1 MINKLKQMLLEEP
14 ENIASLL
21 SAYGFDKISI
31 RNNEI
36 RFAHDS
42 DGGANNISIRT
53 DPEKNSYLNVADYS
67 HGIYTD
73 IFSYII
79 QERGVTFKD
88 VLTTTKNILGL
99 DESWQPPSKS
109 AKLFGGVYDKIIN
122 RTPPKIKTY
131 SDDIL
136 KNYVPIGNKLWLNDG
151 ISLEAQREF
160 NICFDIESNSIVIP
174 WYNQFGEIIAIKNRI
189 NGIPEDGMS
198 KYYYSLGGL
207 VSSSLYGF
215 SENYIYLQNTEILI
229 GESEKQVLQLATKG
243 YRNAVSLGSN
253 SLSEQQ
259 AKLLLSLNPTKLI
272 WLLDEGLPKENTLRN
287 AQIVQEYCA
296 MRQVEQYWWNWENSL
311 TVSEGT
317 KMSPGD
323 CSKNDF
329 ENILKYELEK
339 LNIGDEKI

>member
-1 MINKLKQMLLEEP
+1 ML
-14 ENIASLL
+14 
-21 SAYGFDKISI
+21 
-31 RNNEI
+31 NEI
-36 RFAHDS
+36 LQKLNENSDAIVELLDYYECGKIKVNTREVRFARDDRPES
-42 DGGANNISIRT
+42 GLNISIRLENN
-53 DPEKNSYLNVADYS
+53 DACLVKDFARSEVNNIISWLCKEKNADFKSVLLTVKRILNLSD
-67 HGIYTD
+67 D
-73 IFSYII
+73 W
-79 QERGVTFKD
+79 R
-88 VLTTTKNILGL
+88 
-99 DESWQPPSKS
+99 PPSKHR
-109 AKLFGGVYDKIIN
+109 KLFAGVYDSIIYK
-122 RTPPKIKTY
+122 TPPKIKTY
-131 SDDIL
+131 PEDIL
-136 KNYVPIGNKLWLNDG
+136 KQYAPIGNKLWLDDG
-151 ISLEAQREF
+151 VSLETQRKF

-215 SENYIYLQNTEILI
+215 SENYIHLQNTEILI

-296 MRQVEQYWWNWENSL
+296 MRQVEQYWWNWGNSL
-311 TVSEGT
+311 TVLEGT

>member
-1 MINKLKQMLLEEP
+1 ML
-14 ENIASLL
+14 
-21 SAYGFDKISI
+21 
-31 RNNEI
+31 NEI
-36 RFAHDS
+36 LQKLNKNPDAIVELLDYYECGKIKVNTREVRFARDDRPES
-42 DGGANNISIRT
+42 GLNISIRLENN
-53 DPEKNSYLNVADYS
+53 DACLVKDFAHSEVNNIISWLCKEKNADFKSVLLTVKRILNLSD
-67 HGIYTD
+67 D
-73 IFSYII
+73 W
-79 QERGVTFKD
+79 R
-88 VLTTTKNILGL
+88 
-99 DESWQPPSKS
+99 PPSKHR
-109 AKLFGGVYDKIIN
+109 KLFAGVYDSIIYK
-122 RTPPKIKTY
+122 TPPRIKTY
-131 SDDIL
+131 PEDIL
-136 KNYVPIGNKLWLNDG
+136 KQYAPIGNKLWLDDG
-151 ISLEAQREF
+151 ISLEAQRKF

-198 KYYYSLGGL
+198 KYYYSIGGF
-207 VSSSLYGF
+207 VSTSLYGL
-215 SENYIYLQNTEILI
+215 SENYPYLQNTEILI

-311 TVSEGT
+311 TVLEGA

>member
-1 MINKLKQMLLEEP
+1 ML
-14 ENIASLL
+14 
-21 SAYGFDKISI
+21 
-31 RNNEI
+31 NEI
-36 RFAHDS
+36 LQKLNENPDAIVELLDYYECGKIKVNTREVRFARDDRPES
-42 DGGANNISIRT
+42 GLNISIRLENN
-53 DPEKNSYLNVADYS
+53 DACLVKDFAHSEVNNIISWLCKEKNTNFKSVLLIVKRILNLSD
-67 HGIYTD
+67 D
-73 IFSYII
+73 W
-79 QERGVTFKD
+79 R
-88 VLTTTKNILGL
+88 
-99 DESWQPPSKS
+99 PPSKQY
-109 AKLFGGVYDKIIN
+109 KLFAGIYDSIIN
-122 RTPPKIKTY
+122 KKPPMIKTY

-151 ISLEAQREF
+151 ISLETQREF
-160 NICFDIESNSIVIP
+160 NICFDVESNSIVIP

-272 WLLDEGLPKENTLRN
+272 WLLDEGLPKENTLKN
-287 AQIVQEYCA
+287 AQVVQEYCA

-311 TVSEGT
+311 TVLEGA

>member
-1 MINKLKQMLLEEP
+1 ML
-14 ENIASLL
+14 
-21 SAYGFDKISI
+21 
-31 RNNEI
+31 NEI
-36 RFAHDS
+36 LQKLNENPDAIVELLDYYECGKIKVNTREVRFARDDRPES
-42 DGGANNISIRT
+42 GLNISIRLENN
-53 DPEKNSYLNVADYS
+53 DACLVKDFAHSEVNNIISWLCKEKNADFKSVLLTVKRILNLSD
-67 HGIYTD
+67 D
-73 IFSYII
+73 W
-79 QERGVTFKD
+79 R
-88 VLTTTKNILGL
+88 
-99 DESWQPPSKS
+99 PPSKHR
-109 AKLFGGVYDKIIN
+109 KLFAGVYDSIIYK
-122 RTPPKIKTY
+122 TPPRIKTY
-131 SDDIL
+131 PEDIL
-136 KNYVPIGNKLWLNDG
+136 KQYAPIGNKLWLDDG
-151 ISLEAQREF
+151 ISLEAQRKF

-198 KYYYSLGGL
+198 KYYYSIGGF
-207 VSSSLYGF
+207 VSTSLYGL
-215 SENYIYLQNTEILI
+215 SENYPYLQNTEILI

-311 TVSEGT
+311 TVLEGA

>member
-1 MINKLKQMLLEEP
+1 MLSDVLNKLSQNTDAIVELLEF
-14 ENIASLL
+14 
-21 SAYGFDKISI
+21 YGCARIKV
-31 RNNEI
+31 NAKEI
-36 RFAHDS
+36 RFARDDKPGS
-42 DGGANNISIRT
+42 GPNISIRLGNEACLVK
-53 DPEKNSYLNVADYS
+53 DYSRNVCNNIVSYLCNEKHVE
-67 HGIYTD
+67 
-73 IFSYII
+73 F
-79 QERGVTFKD
+79 RD
-88 VLTTTKNILGL
+88 VLKEIKKILKL
-99 DESWQPPSKS
+99 DDYWQPPSKVRS
-109 AKLFGGVYDKIIN
+109 LFGGCYENIIHK
-122 RTPPKIKTY
+122 REYLTHTY
-131 SDDIL
+131 PEEIL
-136 KNYVPIGNKLWLNDG
+136 DPYLPIGNTLWMKDG
-151 ISLEAQREF
+151 ISLETQRKF
-160 NICFDIESNSIVIP
+160 DVCFDVESNSIVIP

-189 NGIPEDGMS
+189 NGTPEDGMS

-207 VSSSLYGF
+207 VSSSLYGL
-215 SENYIYLQNTEILI
+215 SENYQYLQNTEILI

>member
-1 MINKLKQMLLEEP
+1 ML
-14 ENIASLL
+14 
-21 SAYGFDKISI
+21 
-31 RNNEI
+31 NEI
-36 RFAHDS
+36 LQKLNENSDAIVELLDYYECGKIKVNTREVRFARDDRPES
-42 DGGANNISIRT
+42 GLNISIRLENN
-53 DPEKNSYLNVADYS
+53 DACLVKDFARSEINNIISWLCKEKNADFKSVLLTVKRILNLSD
-67 HGIYTD
+67 D
-73 IFSYII
+73 W
-79 QERGVTFKD
+79 R
-88 VLTTTKNILGL
+88 
-99 DESWQPPSKS
+99 PPSKHR
-109 AKLFGGVYDKIIN
+109 KLFAGVYDSIIYK
-122 RTPPKIKTY
+122 TPPKIKTY
-131 SDDIL
+131 PEDIL
-136 KNYVPIGNKLWLNDG
+136 KQYAPIGNKLWLDDG
-151 ISLEAQREF
+151 VSLETQRKF

-215 SENYIYLQNTEILI
+215 SENYIHLQNTEILI

-296 MRQVEQYWWNWENSL
+296 MRQVEQYWWNWGNSL
-311 TVSEGT
+311 TVLEGT

>member
-1 MINKLKQMLLEEP
+1 MIAELKKQLLEDPENIRTLLEEF
-14 ENIASLL
+14 EFEHITL
-21 SAYGFDKISI
+21 K
-31 RNNEI
+31 RNEI
-36 RFAHDS
+36 RFARDN
-42 DGGANNISIRT
+42 DGGQNIRIRLENN
-53 DPEKNSYLNVADYS
+53 DYLAVSDYVRGTS
-67 HGIYTD
+67 LD

-79 QERGVTFKD
+79 QEKNATFRE
-88 VLTTTKNILGL
+88 VLKCTKEILWL
-99 DESWQPPSKS
+99 DDDWQPPRKQY
-109 AKLFGGVYDKIIN
+109 KLFAGIYDSIIN
-122 RTPPKIKTY
+122 KTPPKIKTY
-131 SDDIL
+131 PDDIL
-136 KNYVPIGNKLWLNDG
+136 KNYAQIGNKLWMGDG
-151 ISLEAQREF
+151 ISLETQRKF
-160 NICFDIESNSIVIP
+160 NICFDVESNSIVIP

-189 NGIPEDGMS
+189 NGTPEDGMS

-207 VSSSLYGF
+207 VSSSLYGL
-215 SENYIYLQNTEILI
+215 SENYQYLQNTEILI

-311 TVSEGT
+311 TVSEGA

>member
-1 MINKLKQMLLEEP
+1 MLNEILQKLNENSDAIVELLEYYEC
-14 ENIASLL
+14 
-21 SAYGFDKISI
+21 GKIKVNT
-31 RNNEI
+31 REV
-36 RFAHDS
+36 RFARDDKPES
-42 DGGANNISIRT
+42 GLNISIRLV
-53 DPEKNSYLNVADYS
+53 DNDACLVKDFAHSEVNNIISWLCKEKNVD
-67 HGIYTD
+67 
-73 IFSYII
+73 
-79 QERGVTFKD
+79 FKS
-88 VLTTTKNILGL
+88 VLLTVKRILHL
-99 DESWQPPSKS
+99 SDDWRPPSKHR
-109 AKLFGGVYDKIIN
+109 KLFAGVYDSIIYK
-122 RTPPKIKTY
+122 TPPRIKTY
-131 SDDIL
+131 PEDIL
-136 KNYVPIGNKLWLNDG
+136 KQYAPIGNKLWLDDG
-151 ISLEAQREF
+151 ISLEAQRKF

-207 VSSSLYGF
+207 VSSSLYGL
-215 SENYIYLQNTEILI
+215 SENYPYLQNTEILI

-253 SLSEQQ
+253 SLSERQ

>member
-1 MINKLKQMLLEEP
+1 ML
-14 ENIASLL
+14 
-21 SAYGFDKISI
+21 
-31 RNNEI
+31 NEI
-36 RFAHDS
+36 LQKLNENSDAIVELLDYYECGKIKVNTREVRFARDDRPES
-42 DGGANNISIRT
+42 GLNISIRLENN
-53 DPEKNSYLNVADYS
+53 DACLVKDFARSEVNNIISWLCKEKNTDFKSVLLTVKRILNLSD
-67 HGIYTD
+67 D
-73 IFSYII
+73 W
-79 QERGVTFKD
+79 R
-88 VLTTTKNILGL
+88 
-99 DESWQPPSKS
+99 PPSKQY
-109 AKLFGGVYDKIIN
+109 KLFAGIYDSIIN
-122 RTPPKIKTY
+122 KKPPMIKTY

-151 ISLEAQREF
+151 ISLETQREF
-160 NICFDIESNSIVIP
+160 NICFDVESNSIVIP

-272 WLLDEGLPKENTLRN
+272 WLLDEGLPKENTLKN
-287 AQIVQEYCA
+287 AQVVQEYCA

-311 TVSEGT
+311 TVPEST